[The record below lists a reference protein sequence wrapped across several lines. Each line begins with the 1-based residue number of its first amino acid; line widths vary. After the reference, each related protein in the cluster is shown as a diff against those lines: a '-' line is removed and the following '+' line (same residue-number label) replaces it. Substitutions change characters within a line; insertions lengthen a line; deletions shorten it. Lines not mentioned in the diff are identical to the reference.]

1 MDPFRT
7 LRGFRDILSPE
18 TDILSYIENTAKEI
32 FKLYAY
38 NEIRIPSVEMTELFV
53 KSTGD
58 TTDIV
63 EKEMYSFNDAGKRN
77 ISLRPEGTPGVA
89 RAFVQHKLN
98 LSGKNSKFFYIG
110 NMFRAERPQAG
121 RFREFEH
128 IGIEYLGNP
137 SASADAETIIL
148 LMALLKKTGVKDYFA
163 EINSLGCGDCREKY
177 KKELLEYLKNNASRL
192 CEWCQNR
199 IEKNPLRALDCKID
213 GPKLSIEAPKLKLC
227 EDCSS
232 HFEKVKELLKIAE
245 IDFKINK
252 SLVRGLDYYTRTVF
266 EIKSSALGSQ
276 NAIAAGGRYDK
287 LIKSMGGQDTPAVGW
302 ALGAD
307 RLAILI
313 KDNFSFTNN
322 TADAFVICADKSSFI
337 ESFKILNN
345 LRNNGI
351 SADSSN
357 FELSLR
363 SQMRSADK
371 SGATIALIMGEEE
384 LKNSSCSI
392 KFLKHAEDDKGK
404 QEQIPLNEL
413 LEKTKNILN
422 TENRIND

>member
-1 MDPFRT
+1 MDPLKA
-7 LRGFRDILSPE
+7 LRGFRDILSPD
-18 TDILSYIENTAKEI
+18 TDILSYIENAAKEI

-38 NEIRIPSVEMTELFV
+38 NEMRIPTVEMAELFI
-53 KSTGD
+53 KSTGE

-63 EKEMYSFNDAGKRN
+63 EKEMYSFIDAGKRN
-77 ISLRPEGTPGVA
+77 ISLRPEGTPGVV

-121 RFREFEH
+121 RFREFEQ

-137 SASADAETIIL
+137 SALADAEAIIL
-148 LMALLKKTGVKDYFA
+148 LMALLKKTGVKNYFT
-163 EINSLGCGDCREKY
+163 EINSLGCSNCREKY
-177 KKELLEYLKNNASRL
+177 KKELLEYLRNNASTL

-199 IEKNPLRALDCKID
+199 IEKNPLRALDCKTD
-213 GPKLSIEAPKLKLC
+213 GPKLSIEAPKLSLC

-232 HFEKVKELLKIAE
+232 HFEKAQELLKIAG
-245 IDFKINK
+245 IDFKVNK
-252 SLVRGLDYYTRTVF
+252 NLVRGLDYYTRTVF
-266 EIKSSALGSQ
+266 EVKSSDLGSQ
-276 NAIAAGGRYDK
+276 DAIAGGGRYDN

-302 ALGAD
+302 SLGVD
-307 RLAILI
+307 RLAMLLKDTISL
-313 KDNFSFTNN
+313 KDNSPKV
-322 TADAFVICADKSSFI
+322 FVICADKTALN
-337 ESFKILNN
+337 ESFKILNH
-345 LRNNGI
+345 LRNGNI
-351 SADSSN
+351 SADFSN

-371 SGATIALIMGEEE
+371 SGATLALIMGEEE

-392 KFLKHAEDDKGK
+392 KFLKSENK
-404 QEQIPLNEL
+404 QKQIPLNEL

-422 TENRIND
+422 KETP